1 MTDFTSPF
9 ETFAAMVVVRHDD
22 RPDRELLNYGPEE
35 QTTEVAERLGRFRKT
50 TPLTWVPDKDID
62 LAGFGKAPVH
72 FESAD
77 DHYLLLSEIAEQL
90 GWPLYKACSLARRY
104 LGYAIEDQRHADEQ
118 RGDGRL
124 GYEYMRMWV
133 DLGVSLVMDDPEA
146 KPDGGGRRWSEA
158 GDWLVS
164 HDRLPLLLSY
174 SPWGREFM
182 DNTMPAMGQAMR
194 AIWGDK
200 LKSVPTYDVD
210 GAPTGG
216 TAFTDMFAS
225 DLTEEE
231 ALTRARRG
239 PSAPGPP
246 DGHPF

>member
-1 MTDFTSPF
+1 VTSLGTPF
-9 ETFAAMVVVRHDD
+9 EVFAAMLVVRHDD
-22 RPDRELLNYGPEE
+22 RADRDLLNGGPDE
-35 QTTEVAERLGRFRKT
+35 QTETALKRLLRFHAT
-50 TPLTWVPDKDID
+50 TPLTSVFDKDID
-62 LAGFGKAPVH
+62 LAGFGRAPVH
-72 FESAD
+72 FESAE

-90 GWPLYKACSLARRY
+90 GWPLYKACSLVRLQA
-104 LGYAIEDQRHADEQ
+104 GYAIEDQRHADEE

-133 DLGVSLVMDDPEA
+133 DLGISLTMDDPEA
-146 KPDGGGRRWSEA
+146 KPDAGGGKHSDA

-210 GAPTGG
+210 GVPTGG
-216 TAFTDMFAS
+216 TAFTDLFAT
-225 DLTEEE
+225 DLTEAE
-231 ALTRARRG
+231 ALDKARRG
-239 PSAPGPP
+239 PSLPRPRGF
-246 DGHPF
+246 PF